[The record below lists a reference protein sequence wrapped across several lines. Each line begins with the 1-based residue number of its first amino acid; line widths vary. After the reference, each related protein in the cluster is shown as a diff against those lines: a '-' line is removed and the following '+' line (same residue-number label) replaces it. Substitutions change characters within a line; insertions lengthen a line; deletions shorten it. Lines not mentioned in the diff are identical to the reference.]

1 MKLLVFVLNNI
12 NKLDDFLVELSKRG
26 LNGATIINSIG
37 IAQSLYKSKSSNTY
51 QSVIINSLRA
61 LLESTDHHENRT
73 IFSVVDESQEKI
85 FYKAV
90 EKVIGSL
97 SKENSGIIFTI
108 PVDSVIGLSSQKDKK
123 EKED

>member
-12 NKLDDFLVELSKRG
+12 NKLDDLLVELSKKG

-37 IAQSLYKSKSSNTY
+37 IAQSLYKSKNSNTY
-51 QSVIINSLRA
+51 ESVIINSLKA
-61 LLESTDHHENRT
+61 LLDSNDHNENRT
-73 IFSVVDESQEKI
+73 IFAVVDEPQEQI

-90 EKVIGSL
+90 DKVVGSL

-108 PVDSVIGLSSQKDKK
+108 PVDSVMGLSSQRNK
-123 EKED
+123 EEK

>member
-1 MKLLVFVLNNI
+1 MKLLVFVLNDI
-12 NKLDDFLVELSKRG
+12 DKLDDFLIELSKRG

-37 IAQSLYKSKSSNTY
+37 IAQSLYKSKSANTY
-51 QSVIINSLRA
+51 QSVIINSLKA
-61 LLESTDHHENRT
+61 LLESNDHNENRT

-108 PVDSVIGLSSQKDKK
+108 PVDSVMGLTSQKNI
-123 EKED
+123 EE

>member
-12 NKLDDFLVELSKRG
+12 DKLDDFLIELSKRG
-26 LNGATIINSIG
+26 LSGATIINSIG
-37 IAQSLYKSKSSNTY
+37 IAQSLYKSKSANTY

-61 LLESTDHHENRT
+61 LLESNDHHENRT

-90 EKVIGSL
+90 ETVIGSL

-108 PVDSVIGLSSQKDKK
+108 PIDSVMGLTSHKNM
-123 EKED
+123 EE

>member
-1 MKLLVFVLNNI
+1 MKLLVFVLNDI
-12 NKLDDFLVELSKRG
+12 DKLDDFLIELSKRG

-37 IAQSLYKSKSSNTY
+37 IAQSLYKSKSANTY

-61 LLESTDHHENRT
+61 LLESNDHNENRT

-108 PVDSVIGLSSQKDKK
+108 PVDSVMGLTSQKNI
-123 EKED
+123 EE

>member
-1 MKLLVFVLNNI
+1 MKLLVFVLNDI
-12 NKLDDFLVELSKRG
+12 DKLDDFLIELSKRG

-37 IAQSLYKSKSSNTY
+37 IAQSLYKSKSANTY

-61 LLESTDHHENRT
+61 LLESNDHNENRT
-73 IFSVVDESQEKI
+73 IFSVVDKSQEKI

-108 PVDSVIGLSSQKDKK
+108 PVDSVMGLTSQKNI
-123 EKED
+123 EE

>member
-12 NKLDDFLVELSKRG
+12 DKLDDFLIELSKRG

-37 IAQSLYKSKSSNTY
+37 IAQSLYKSKSANTY
-51 QSVIINSLRA
+51 QSVIMNSLKA
-61 LLESTDHHENRT
+61 LLESNDHNENKT
-73 IFSVVDESQEKI
+73 IFSVVNESQEKM

-90 EKVIGSL
+90 ETVIGSL

-108 PVDSVIGLSSQKDKK
+108 PVDSVMGLTSHKNM
-123 EKED
+123 EE